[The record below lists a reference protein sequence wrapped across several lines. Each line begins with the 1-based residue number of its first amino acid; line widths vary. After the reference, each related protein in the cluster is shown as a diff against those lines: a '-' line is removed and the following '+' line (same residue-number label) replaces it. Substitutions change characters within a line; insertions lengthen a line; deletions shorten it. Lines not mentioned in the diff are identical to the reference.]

1 MSMYRERCARAVAK
15 AKALF
20 QPLATKARMVR
31 RAAVLLLLLPGAAWP
46 QTITSNELFLSPMA
60 VPIAIYQPM
69 DVLPGGSLTFSASNV
84 PGATSLLGVHILPL
98 LNPYSFTSDGHYT
111 VSALASINALNYS
124 NYYAFQPN
132 VDYSATTISGN
143 SSVLTFGAGGV
154 YYVQLETS
162 NGIST
167 SNSIFRVQANDFLAE
182 DPGAGVADATGAERK
197 ITMPVTDLT
206 IISDGDPKDNGA
218 MANAMKQFP
227 DAVKAKTIQ
236 EVIDAIKKYYND
248 HGKKKF
254 EVTIIGHGRDGSIK
268 IGTERINDQGDGN
281 MTVAKFQKMVDKYV
295 SSIHFGS
302 CNTASGTKGSD
313 FLKALG
319 ASIKTV
325 TGYDDEITY
334 SETYVDIG
342 AMGRLRKAAADV
354 PEPGTYLIMILGFGV
369 LGARLR
375 RQRAIGSDARFADR
389 SHRG

>member
-1 MSMYRERCARAVAK
+1 MSIYRERCAQAVAK
-15 AKALF
+15 AQALF

-31 RAAVLLLLLPGAAWP
+31 RAAMLLLLLPGAAWAD
-46 QTITSNELFLSPMA
+46 TISSNDLFLSPTA
-60 VPIAIYQPM
+60 VPIAIYDPI
-69 DVLPGGSLTFSASNV
+69 DLLPGGSFTFSTSNV
-84 PGATSLLGVHILPL
+84 SGATSLLAVHILPI
-98 LNPYSFTSDGHYT
+98 LNPYSLTSDGHYT
-111 VSALASINALNYS
+111 MSALANINALNYS
-124 NYYAFQPN
+124 SYYAFQPN

-143 SSVLTFGAGGV
+143 SSVLTFGASGV

-162 NGIST
+162 NGTSI
-167 SNSIFRVQANDFLAE
+167 SNSVFRVQANDFLAE
-182 DPGAGVADATGAERK
+182 DPAAGAADATGAERK

-236 EVIDAIKKYYND
+236 EVIDAIKKYYDD

-268 IGTERINDQGDGN
+268 IGKERINDQGDSN
-281 MTVAKFQKMVDKYV
+281 MSVAKFQKMVDKYV

-302 CNTASGTKGSD
+302 CNTASGASGSD
-313 FLKALG
+313 FLKALA

-325 TGYDDEITY
+325 TAYDDEVTY

-342 AMGRLRKAAADV
+342 AMGKLQTAADV

-375 RQRAIGSDARFADR
+375 GQRARGSDARLLTN
-389 SHRG
+389 HRG